1 MPTSFAARVPHLS
14 ANRTKLFISRALSVL
29 RGFFSTNFSTQLLKS
44 LCASTVLRASLTP
57 CAGSVRLAVWHLSPG
72 ILRMDEKPY
81 KGFVIWHL
89 LWSNLGMRPLRSALS
104 VLALSL
110 QVFLVLLTVGLTTG
124 VLADWRTRAEG
135 VGADIIVQPPNSSIF
150 FAFSSAV
157 MPESLV
163 DKIAS
168 LPGVDEVAPVLIIVD
183 QHNLGVVYGIDYGRF
198 AGLSNGFT
206 FLSGGPFQQPNEA
219 MADDLAAQSR
229 KLGVGKTTTL
239 LDHEFRISGIVMHG
253 KGARFFIPLKTAQ
266 DIAGADQRVSMFYV
280 RSKGDTETLRNELV
294 KLLPTFKIRS
304 MAEFST
310 LMTSANLPELK
321 PFIRSF
327 IALGVAISFLVV
339 LLTMYTLVL
348 EHTRD
353 IGILKALG
361 SSRMEIC
368 GMIIGETLVMV
379 ALGVAFG
386 LLCTYSVVA
395 VLHRTSPTL
404 QIAIEGA
411 WIVRAILL
419 TLGGAIAGALY
430 PALRAAQS
438 DPVEAL
444 AYE

>member
-1 MPTSFAARVPHLS
+1 
-14 ANRTKLFISRALSVL
+14 
-29 RGFFSTNFSTQLLKS
+29 
-44 LCASTVLRASLTP
+44 
-57 CAGSVRLAVWHLSPG
+57 
-72 ILRMDEKPY
+72 MDEKPY

-89 LWSNLGMRPLRSALS
+89 LWSNLGTRPLRSALS

-124 VLADWRTRAEG
+124 ALADWRTRVEG

-157 MPESLV
+157 MPESLL
-163 DKIAS
+163 DKIAG
-168 LPGVDEVAPVLIIVD
+168 LPGVDEVAPVLIVVD
-183 QHNLGVVYGIDYGRF
+183 QHNLGIVYGIDYGRF
-198 AGLSNGFT
+198 AGLSSGFT

-219 MADDLAAQSR
+219 MADDLAAHSQ
-229 KLGVGKTTTL
+229 KLHVGGTTTL
-239 LDHEFRISGIVMHG
+239 IGHEFTISGIVVHG

-280 RSKGDTETLRNELV
+280 RSTGDTETLRNELV
-294 KLLPTFKIRS
+294 KLFPTYKIRS
-304 MAEFST
+304 MAEYST
-310 LMTSANLPELK
+310 LMTSSNLPELK

-327 IALGVAISFLVV
+327 IVLGVAISFLVV
-339 LLTMYTLVL
+339 LLTMYTMVL
-348 EHTRD
+348 ERTRD

-361 SSRMEIC
+361 SSRLEIC
-368 GMIIGETLVMV
+368 GMIVGETLVMV
-379 ALGVAFG
+379 AFGVAFG

-404 QIAIEGA
+404 QIAIEGI
-411 WIVRAILL
+411 WIVRAVLL

-430 PALRAAQS
+430 PALRAARS
-438 DPVEAL
+438 DPVDAL